1 LFKDD
6 YAITS
11 YQRAQAAFA
20 DGCYAD
26 EIVPITVSGGKG
38 KPDKVITQDDEI
50 SNVRIKF
57 YFIFIYI
64 CICILFLKKNFLS

>member
-1 LFKDD
+1 MFKDD
-6 YAITS
+6 YAISS

-26 EIVPITVSGGKG
+26 EIVPITVSGGRG

-50 SNVRIKF
+50 SNVRIKLR
-57 YFIFIYI
+57 
-64 CICILFLKKNFLS
+64 ILFLFDGSILI